1 LFHSGLV
8 AFPSATTEDR
18 AKLAP
23 LVDDMLVF
31 PWSKVQDALIAFWVA
46 NGECEGHNVYQTDM
60 NKVAARRNIP
70 PIITER
76 IFLRN
81 T

>member
-1 LFHSGLV
+1 MISV
-8 AFPSATTEDR
+8 SAEDK

-31 PWSKVQDALIAFWVA
+31 PWSKVQDALIGFWVA
-46 NGECEGHNVYQTDM
+46 NGECQGHSVYQVDM
-60 NKVAARRNIP
+60 IKVAARRNIP
-70 PIITER
+70 PIIQER